1 MKLPGLTIPEIE
13 EIPANQREDFLRR
26 CDETAEIRQFRS
38 RAQFLMRASVLCA
51 AAVPI
56 LLGEFVFHWHS
67 IVSIGIGIVL
77 TFAALFRVSN
87 SGTTRLDLLT
97 ED

>member
-1 MKLPGLTIPEIE
+1 
-13 EIPANQREDFLRR
+13 
-26 CDETAEIRQFRS
+26 
-38 RAQFLMRASVLCA
+38 MRASVLCA

-77 TFAALFRVSN
+77 TFAALFASSYFSMRCQLRIIR
-87 SGTTRLDLLT
+87 RLVIW
-97 ED
+97 